1 MEAKDIFAIV
11 VAVLMVGSIVG
22 FTAFY
27 NFPDQD
33 TQPNG
38 DGLINQGPVAID
50 FIADDV
56 NATVHQLL
64 PTIKFQAE
72 TTETDV
78 VALSNKIY
86 EIDGIKKVNGGFQ
99 QWGSTSLGTGY
110 IYVADISFDADL
122 NSEYIVGELQSK
134 TSLQSIFGFNYALV
148 ELPRTIQ
155 MKSVDESFNLSRE
168 YTFSENISEALLE
181 LDAIEGDAIN
191 VSVTAT
197 FVGADATN
205 LMAFEQANFTSEPV
219 LKTTSLEAEVESLET
234 SLLFEATVPFSLSEA
249 ASTLEQDINAIA
261 GVASTK
267 VFFSSPS
274 ATLSISS
281 EESLSEASEAEL
293 DSFLNDLNAE
303 SVSLE
308 AEPFGAFVSFGREIE
323 IPLFLEK
330 KEEVLSKIKE
340 LGVSASIEESVS
352 FLSGVAELDSPDS
365 TQSGQAVQDLLSS
378 NFTEPKVGQPGMLAL
393 EEIPDPEIGKSHLV
407 SSGEMQAFLR
417 TGHTAG
423 EMVQV
428 EVNYTLVRGVIQS
441 VSAEE
446 KQ

>member
-27 NFPDQD
+27 SFPDQD

-38 DGLINQGPVAID
+38 DDPINQDPVAID

-56 NATVHQLL
+56 NARVHQLL

-72 TTETDV
+72 TMETDV
-78 VALSNKIY
+78 VALGNEIY
-86 EIDGIKKVNGGFQ
+86 AIDGIKKVTGGFQ

-122 NSEYIVGELQSK
+122 NSEYIISELQTK
-134 TSLQSIFGFNYALV
+134 TSLESIFGFNYALV
-148 ELPRTIQ
+148 ELPQTIQ
-155 MKSVDESFNLSRE
+155 MKSVDESFDLSRE

-181 LDAIEGDAIN
+181 LGAIEEDAIN

-197 FVGADATN
+197 FVGEDATN
-205 LMAFEQANFTSEPV
+205 LMAFEQHNFTAEPV
-219 LKTTSLEAEVESLET
+219 LKKAELEAEVESLEST
-234 SLLFEATVPFSLSEA
+234 ILFEATVPFSLSEA
-249 ASTLEQDINAIA
+249 ASTLEQDINAFA
-261 GVASTK
+261 GVASAK

-281 EESLSEASEAEL
+281 EESLGEAAEAEL

-308 AEPFGAFVSFGREIE
+308 AEPLEAFVSFGREIE

-330 KEEVLSKIKE
+330 KQAILSKIQE
-340 LGVSASIEESVS
+340 LGISASVEESVS

-365 TQSGQAVQDLLSS
+365 SQAGQAVQDLLSS
-378 NFTEPKVGQPGMLAL
+378 NFTEPEVGQPGMLAL
-393 EEIPDPEIGKSHLV
+393 QEIPDSETGELHSVPSGDVQVFLKS
-407 SSGEMQAFLR
+407 
-417 TGHTAG
+417 GHAAG
-423 EMVQV
+423 EMVLV
-428 EVNYTLVRGVIQS
+428 ELNYTLARGLIQS

-446 KQ
+446 TQ